1 VQYINDDLEENKP
14 LFYKSMEASE
24 GRDPMNAVIF
34 LGKDIMEAPHS
45 DASIFS
51 NTPIPERQVNFLR
64 KRG

>member
-51 NTPIPERQVNFLR
+51 KPQYKKGESIL
-64 KRG
+64 